1 MAQMDKTIELELRT
15 TTDDE
20 TREWLAAGNGVISPH
35 APEGYEYVLMPER
48 PGGKSPGE
56 TGHYSD
62 RNPEPIQVAEAWQ
75 LDANEFNMLKYLA
88 RWRKKGGIQSLEKII
103 FYAQREIALAKREG
117 LDA

>member
-20 TREWLAAGNGVISPH
+20 TREWLAAGNGVIPPH
-35 APEGYEYVLMPER
+35 A
-48 PGGKSPGE
+48 PGE